1 MDKKSNKL
9 MFRIDCKVL
18 TAVFV
23 ILKLFGIIRWSWLLV
38 LAPLWMPPAVAFI
51 LAILLRGD

>member
-9 MFRIDCKVL
+9 IFRIDCKVL
-18 TAVFV
+18 TAVLV

-51 LAILLRGD
+51 LASLLRGD